1 MKYTYISNRDDFLSY
16 ISDIESDRV
25 TVIALDLEGEYNLHI
40 YGEQLCLIQVY
51 DGTNINIVDPFKIDK
66 NTLKKLFENRNILKI
81 MYDSLQDSSLLKNNY
96 EIEIKSILDLR
107 PAVELLNY
115 AKKDLHSIIN
125 LELGL
130 SLEKKKKYQKY
141 NWTIRPIKRKA
152 LEYASNDVLYL
163 FELKDILLNKL
174 HEKELIVEYILR
186 NINIQNKNNTKKP
199 KDRYKNIKGYNSL
212 QDDQKAIIEKVFDIR
227 DKYAKL
233 LNVPPHNVI
242 NKDDLLKITKDV
254 QYIAD
259 LEFSRKVSP
268 DLVKTITSD
277 LRNTFTEIEWNER
290 EDINNDRQN
299 EELQHS

>member
-1 MKYTYISNRDDFLSY
+1 MKYTYISNKNDFLSY

-40 YGEQLCLIQVY
+40 YGEKLCLIQIY
-51 DGTNINIVDPFKIDK
+51 DGTNTNIVDPFKID
-66 NTLKKLFENRNILKI
+66 NITLKKLFENRNILKI
-81 MYDSLQDSSLLKNNY
+81 MYDSLQDSSLLRNNY
-96 EIEIKSILDLR
+96 EIEIESILDLR

-130 SLEKKKKYQKY
+130 SLEKKRKYQKY

-152 LEYASNDVLYL
+152 LEYAVNDVLYL
-163 FELKDILLNKL
+163 FKLKDVLLNKL
-174 HEKELIVEYILR
+174 HEKDLIVEYILR
-186 NINIQNKNNTKKP
+186 NINIQNQNKIKKP
-199 KDRYKNIKGYNSL
+199 KDKYKNIKGYNSL
-212 QDDQKAIIEKVFDIR
+212 WDDQKAIFEKVFDIR

-254 QYIAD
+254 QHIAD
-259 LEFSRKVSP
+259 LEFPKKVSP

-277 LRNTFTEIEWNER
+277 LRNTFTDIE
-290 EDINNDRQN
+290 
-299 EELQHS
+299 